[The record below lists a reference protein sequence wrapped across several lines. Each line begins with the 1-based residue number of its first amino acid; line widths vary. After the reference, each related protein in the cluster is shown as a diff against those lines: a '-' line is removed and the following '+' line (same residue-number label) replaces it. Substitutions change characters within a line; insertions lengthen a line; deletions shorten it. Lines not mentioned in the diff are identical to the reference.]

1 MAVLSLCCC
10 TDFSLVL
17 VSRGYSPVAAHRLL
31 TPVASLVAEHRLQVQ
46 GLQQLWLPGLEHRLN
61 SCGQR
66 AQLLWDMWDFPE
78 PGIKPMSPV
87 LAGGFF
93 TTEPPGRS
101 RSFFKIKFLLEQSCF
116 TILCQFLMYSKVNQ
130 LYVYIYPLPLE
141 PPCPAHPTPL
151 GHHGVPG

>member
-66 AQLLWDMWDFPE
+66 AQLLWDMCDLLRSE
-78 PGIKPMSPV
+78 IKSVSPA

-93 TTEPPGRS
+93 TTGPPE
-101 RSFFKIKFLLEQSCF
+101 KP
-116 TILCQFLMYSKVNQ
+116 
-130 LYVYIYPLPLE
+130 YPLFFRPLE
-141 PPCPAHPTPL
+141 GCTGTQANQNRGTSFYGGKAFKL
-151 GHHGVPG
+151 CSGCEL